1 MINNV
6 DLKNWLFNWTFKT
19 RRNYLATHNI
29 HKYPAVFIPELVE
42 KIINTFSEQGE
53 TVVDIFAG
61 SGTTLVESFLL
72 GRESIGIEL
81 NPLACLISKTKFTYI
96 SDEDLKDIVPIL
108 KKSFFCSGA
117 KKIQF
122 DNINYWFHDET
133 IQSISDFLNA
143 IKIFNNEN
151 IRNLILVSFSEIV
164 RKISYCNHGGFKMH
178 RDTKKVGRGY
188 NKEVFFNELLPVLQT
203 NINAVSNYSNK
214 IKNKK
219 NLPIIINSDS
229 TIFQK
234 DIGENKADLIITSP
248 PYGDSSTTVAYG
260 QFSRLSSQIL
270 GLETLSGTPIAQL
283 DNDLL
288 GGKTNHIDT
297 LSYKTCSITLQNI
310 IELFNL
316 RMQAATEKK
325 EKNKH
330 RDRLKDIISFY
341 DSLYNCMKNASLY
354 LKDEK
359 FFVMVTSSR
368 VVHSVK
374 LHTDLI
380 IAEFGATLGFKL
392 KNIYYR
398 DIHNKRMPSKV
409 SATNIKGETAPTM
422 TEESIIVLQKTGTK
436 LSK

>member
-1 MINNV
+1 MTNNT

-72 GRESIGIEL
+72 DRKSIGIEL

-96 SDEDLKDIVPIL
+96 SDEDLKDIVTTL
-108 KKSFFCSGA
+108 KESFFCSDT

-133 IQSISDFLNA
+133 IQSISDFLNS

-234 DIGENKADLIITSP
+234 DIGKNKADLIITSP

-288 GGKTNHIDT
+288 GGKTSHIDT

-325 EKNKH
+325 ESKKH

-359 FFVMVTSSR
+359 FFVLVTSSR

-436 LSK
+436 LNK

>member
-1 MINNV
+1 MINN
-6 DLKNWLFNWTFKT
+6 DELKSWLFNWTFKT
-19 RRNYLATHNI
+19 RRDYLATHNI

-42 KIINTFSEQGE
+42 KIINTFSKKGE

-72 GRESIGIEL
+72 DRESIGIEL

-96 SDEDLKDIVPIL
+96 ADGDLKSIVAIL
-108 KKSFFCSGA
+108 KKSFFCSTA

-122 DNINYWFHDET
+122 DNISFWFHDET
-133 IQSISDFLNA
+133 IQSISDFLKA
-143 IKIFNNEN
+143 IRIFDNEN
-151 IRNLILVSFSEIV
+151 IRNLVLVSFSEIV

-178 RDTKKVGRGY
+178 RDIKKVDKGY
-188 NKEVFFNELLPVLQT
+188 NKEEFFNELLPVLQV
-203 NINAVSNYSNK
+203 NIDAISSYSNK
-214 IKNKK
+214 TKNKK

-234 DIGENKADLIITSP
+234 DIGKEKADLIITSP

-270 GLETLSGTPIAQL
+270 GLETLSGASIAQL

-297 LSYKTCSITLQNI
+297 LSYKTCSITLQNVV
-310 IELFNL
+310 ELFNL
-316 RMQAATEKK
+316 RIEVAIEKK
-325 EKNKH
+325 EKKKQK
-330 RDRLKDIISFY
+330 DRLKDIISFY
-341 DSLYNCMKNASLY
+341 DGLYNCMKNASLY

-359 FFVMVTSSR
+359 FFVLVTSSR

-398 DIHNKRMPSKV
+398 DIHNKRMPSQV

-422 TEESIIVLQKTGTK
+422 TEESIIILQKIGAK
-436 LSK
+436 LDK